1 MEMRNLRGKNIVAA
15 GYDPVTAILRTRF
28 GKSGEYDFTGVPEDK
43 FISLCRVPYPDKYFT
58 QTIKGKFPSRKVPDL
73 ANAVY
78 DDREDYYTKAHREM
92 NNEAAEAIAAD
103 TRKEGRNG
111 KNGDERCRTEAG
123 YGRGKGSSLAELQ
136 NASGRVC
143 DGSTSGDRELDARQD
158 RQLPGDGKKNLPDGR
173 CNAQSTGGRVM
184 EVFFPADG
192 VTFTEEGHYYT
203 LKGQRVPFSL
213 TQILELS
220 GISRQPTA
228 QSEIAARPAAAKRGT
243 KVHEYTLWLNQG
255 ELDLDDLRP
264 YPEYYNRVIGWQQFC
279 QDFHFMPDL
288 TFCEVP
294 IAVRC
299 NGMLYAMKLDAYGV
313 IGEGENIAMAVV
325 EKKCTA
331 DAEDSHAIQTAGQ
344 AIAFKAHAE
353 SVQLPLK
360 RFVVYLF
367 DKENSAKRFYRC
379 VEHTD
384 RTDEKVFVGA
394 GLTNCYWRQQHG
406 LLNGKG

>member
-1 MEMRNLRGKNIVAA
+1 MEMRSLRGKNIVAA

-73 ANAVY
+73 TNAVY

-111 KNGDERCRTEAG
+111 RGQNTRTDANA
-123 YGRGKGSSLAELQ
+123 KGSL
-136 NASGRVC
+136 C
-143 DGSTSGDRELDARQD
+143 DGST
-158 RQLPGDGKKNLPDGR
+158 DGRDSERRISHVHHKEHGRLGGGLLLDGR

-243 KVHEYTLWLNQG
+243 KVHEYSLWLDQG
-255 ELDLDDLRP
+255 ELDLDDLKP

-344 AIAFKAHAE
+344 AIAFKSHAE

-384 RTDEKVFVGA
+384 RQDEKIFVGA
-394 GLTNCYWRQQHG
+394 GLTNVYYRAQHG
-406 LLNGKG
+406 LLNGAK